1 MLLKLGVLVSGRGSN
16 LQSII
21 DNIEKGDLNCK
32 LEIVIS
38 DNKDAKAL
46 DRAEKHQVK
55 GKFIDPNQFSSRKKY
70 ENKMIEYLEDK
81 DVELVV
87 MAGFMRIL
95 SPYFINYFENRI
107 MNIHPS
113 LLPAFP
119 GLNAQKQ
126 ALDYGVKVSGCTVHF
141 ASEKMDDGPIILQ
154 RAVEVK
160 EDDTEEKLALRILK
174 EEHKILPEA
183 IKLYEEGKLE
193 VKNNKVYINK

>member
-46 DRAEKHQVK
+46 GRAEKHK
-55 GKFIDPNQFSSRKKY
+55 IKRKFIDPAEFTTKKKY

-160 EDDTEEKLALRILK
+160 EDDTEEKLARRILK

>member
-55 GKFIDPNQFSSRKKY
+55 GKFIDPTQFSSRKKY

-87 MAGFMRIL
+87 MAGFMRII